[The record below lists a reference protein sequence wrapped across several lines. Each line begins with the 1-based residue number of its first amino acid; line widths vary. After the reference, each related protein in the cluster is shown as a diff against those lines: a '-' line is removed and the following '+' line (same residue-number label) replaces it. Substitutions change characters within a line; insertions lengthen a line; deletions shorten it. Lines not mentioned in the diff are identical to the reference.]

1 MAVVAMQKVAILAM
15 RSLKEELL
23 EILHEEG
30 VLEVR
35 EARQPVPVDH
45 TEVAFRAADLRFA
58 IETLKTAAD
67 QSVLAIAAKPQS
79 TEEITRAALQTDVR
93 GIVDALQ
100 KLEESDTAAERDMQ
114 EAEAIYTALEPWM
127 KLPYALDAADETANT
142 RRVLGTLPESAIAA
156 MEEQFEVA
164 FPRSEFTCIG
174 KKKNLAY
181 CIIHIWKA
189 DMAGFEEYATNLGWT
204 AVELPVLEGKAAKQ
218 YEEAILRKKEAMRQ
232 KEQNAQ
238 VRTRLSVEL
247 PNLINVARFMR
258 WLDEKQAVREAMSE
272 TETTFTLLGWMPRNR
287 VAIVE
292 SKLQKISRAI
302 TLLKVKPDEGEDPP
316 VALKNSRWLTP
327 FESVTTLYG
336 LPLSSEADP
345 TSSLSLFFIFFFALC
360 LTDAGYGLVLALIFG
375 IYLFKNRKTVEEARL
390 PWLLFFA
397 GIVTFFV
404 SIPFGGWFG
413 ITPESAPA
421 IFTRET
427 AEGMTLYKGQVWNLT
442 DKSGINFLMY
452 LSLILGITH
461 IFYGIFLAGWYKVIH
476 GKFIQAFWQ
485 DFTSHLLLGSAIFL
499 GVTAVLQMESLRHVA
514 TLSMYASIALLVW
527 GKGYGSP
534 WYLRPLMGALGFINF
549 CISLLSNGLS
559 YLRIMALGLVTGSIA
574 GAINQVA
581 VAIGNLFP
589 IFLAIPIIIVIFLGG
604 HLVSIAL
611 NTLGSFIHSGRLQ
624 FIEFFSQFFEG
635 GGKAFAPFRRTTS

>member
-1 MAVVAMQKVAILAM
+1 MQKVAILAM

-23 EILHEEG
+23 ELLHEEG

-35 EARQPVPVDH
+35 EAKQPVPIDH
-45 TEVAFRAADLRFA
+45 TEVAFRAADLKFA
-58 IETLKTAAD
+58 IETLKAVAD

-79 TEEITRAALQTDVR
+79 AEEITRAALRTDVR
-93 GIVDALQ
+93 GIVDELQ
-100 KLEESDTAAERDMQ
+100 KLEESDSVAERDMQ
-114 EAEAIYTALEPWM
+114 EAETICTALEPWM
-127 KLPYALDAADETANT
+127 RLPYALNAADETANT
-142 RRVLGTLPESAIAA
+142 KRMLGTLPEAMIPA
-156 MEEQFEVA
+156 MEDQFA
-164 FPRSEFTCIG
+164 HSFPRSEFTCIG
-174 KKKNLAY
+174 NAKNLAY
-181 CIIHIWKA
+181 CVTHIWKKDA
-189 DMAGFEEYATNLGWT
+189 AAFEECATELGWST
-204 AVELPVLEGKAAKQ
+204 VELPVLEGRAAEQ
-218 YEEAILRKKEAMRQ
+218 YEKAILRKKEALRQ
-232 KEQNAQ
+232 KEQNA
-238 VRTRLSVEL
+238 RARARLSVEL
-247 PNLINVARFMR
+247 PNLMKAARFMR
-258 WLDEKQAVREAMSE
+258 WLDEKQVVREAMSE
-272 TETTFTLLGWMPRNR
+272 TETTCTLLGWMPRNR

-292 SKLQKISRAI
+292 SKLQKISKAI
-302 TLLKVKPDEGEDPP
+302 TLLRVKPDEGEDPP
-316 VALKNSRWLTP
+316 VALRNPRWVTP

-336 LPLSSEADP
+336 LPLATEADP
-345 TSSLSLFFIFFFALC
+345 TASLSLFFIFFFALC

-375 IYLFKNRKTVEEARL
+375 AYILKSKKSVQEARL

-413 ITPESAPA
+413 IVPESAPA
-421 IFTRET
+421 IFTRQT
-427 AEGMTLYKGQVWNLT
+427 AEGVTLYKGQIWNLT

-461 IFYGIFLAGWYKVIH
+461 IFYGIFLAGWHKVIH
-476 GKFIQAFWQ
+476 GKFLQAFWQ
-485 DFTSHLLLGSAIFL
+485 DFTSHILLGSAIFL
-499 GVTAVLQMESLRHVA
+499 GAVILLKIESLHQIA
-514 TLSMYASIALLVW
+514 LYCMYASVTLLVW

-534 WYLRPLMGALGFINF
+534 WYVRPLTGALGFVNF

-581 VAIGNLFP
+581 LAIGNLFP

-635 GGKAFAPFRRTTS
+635 GGKPFSPFHRTTS